1 MKKFITL
8 LLLFTILILP
18 VYSEEN
24 QKKESTFDFYTE
36 LAKPTEKYTEE
47 GAVDNSE
54 EQKYFI
60 ELDKAYWDKVHKGQ
74 IEISKSTYAYYVDY
88 PLLKFMYEGIRM
100 DPNSL

>member
-36 LAKPTEKYTEE
+36 LAKPTKKYTEE

-54 EQKYFI
+54 EQKYGY
-60 ELDKAYWDKVHKGQ
+60 ELRKAYWNKVHKGQ
-74 IEISKSTYAYYVDY
+74 IEISKSSYAHYVEM
-88 PLLKFMYEGIRM
+88 PLLDFIHKGIRISP
-100 DPNSL
+100 DSL